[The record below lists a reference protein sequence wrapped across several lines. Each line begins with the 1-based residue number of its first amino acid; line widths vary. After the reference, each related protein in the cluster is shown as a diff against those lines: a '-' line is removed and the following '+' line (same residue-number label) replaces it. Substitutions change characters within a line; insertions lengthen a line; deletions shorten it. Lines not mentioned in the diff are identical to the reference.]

1 MHYESSEE
9 KNMIIGYMRPFF
21 EDPTCEK
28 QTMVLETYE
37 TDEVRT
43 EEHGAS
49 KRRYVLDQLLEDVTP
64 GDIVLV
70 SHLYVLADSTRHLI
84 EVLNTLDAKQAYLLS
99 IRESIDTRQALK
111 QSFRDIVQ
119 HLVALQSDVVSMATR
134 EGLSKAKELGKQ
146 TGRPRKPDENVKRAI
161 SMYQSKQYSLAE
173 IREQTGISKSTLY
186 RYLEQ

>member
-1 MHYESSEE
+1 
-9 KNMIIGYMRPFF
+9 MIIGYMRPFF

-28 QTMVLETYE
+28 QVKILETYE

-43 EEHGAS
+43 EEHSSS
-49 KRRYVLDQLLEDVTP
+49 KRRYVLDQLLEDIRP
-64 GDIVLV
+64 GDIILV

-84 EVLNTLDAKQAYLLS
+84 DVLNSLDTKQAYLLS
-99 IRESIDTRQALK
+99 IRENIDTRQALD
-111 QSFRDIVQ
+111 QSFREIVQ

-161 SMYQSKQYSLAE
+161 DMYQSKQYSLAD

-186 RYLEQ
+186 RYLEH

>member
-1 MHYESSEE
+1 MR
-9 KNMIIGYMRPFF
+9 IGYMRPFF

-28 QTMVLETYE
+28 QVEVLKAYE
-37 TDEVRT
+37 TDEIKT

-49 KRRYVLDQLLEDVTP
+49 KRRYVLDQLLEDLTP

-84 EVLNTLDAKQAYLLS
+84 DVLNELDTKQAYLLS
-99 IRESIDTRQALK
+99 IREGIDTRHALD

-146 TGRPRKPDENVKRAI
+146 TGRPRKPDENVRRAI
-161 SMYQSKQYSLAE
+161 DMYQSKQFSLAD

-186 RYLEQ
+186 RYLEK